1 MHEKLKALFQRK
13 KSLVLR
19 LLKITNPKMNCWG
32 FVSAPIFFLP
42 SSRGGGGGSEYIS
55 VFGDGSNEVEKP

>member
-1 MHEKLKALFQRK
+1 MHEKLEALFQRKK

-32 FVSAPIFFLP
+32 FVSAPIFFLA
-42 SSRGGGGGSEYIS
+42 SRGSEYIS